1 MNNLKSVPPMNPVI
15 QPGLLTF
22 GQLLRLKRERMG
34 LSQIEVIKRTQITN
48 LPNYE
53 KDASV
58 PRDKAIKQ
66 LKEFYRLTEEEI
78 NSCKTRNIVEAVKG
92 NLHKRYEI
100 RPVEGK
106 VREVLKLNP
115 KETSKAS
122 EVSKNRISAL
132 QEMLGMVL
140 QDISKLEC
148 KGDLATKIR
157 ESALKNLGQ
166 AHRLIYDVAIVE
178 RLI

>member
-1 MNNLKSVPPMNPVI
+1 MKSVPPMNPVI

-22 GQLLRLKRERMG
+22 GQLLRLKRERLG
-34 LSQIEVIKRTQITN
+34 FSQMEVIRRTKITN

-53 KDASV
+53 KDASI
-58 PRDKAIKQ
+58 PRDKAVKQ
-66 LKEFYRLTEEEI
+66 LKEFYRLTDEEI
-78 NSCKTRNIVEAVKG
+78 NSCKTKNIVETVKG

-100 RPVEGK
+100 KPVEGK

-115 KETSKAS
+115 KATSIPSNKP
-122 EVSKNRISAL
+122 ISRLTDL
-132 QEMLGMVL
+132 QNMLGNIL

-148 KGDLATKIR
+148 KGDLAKKIR